1 MANFAQLDDE
11 NNVMQVTVINDS
23 DCLDEH
29 GNESESVGIQFCQ
42 SLFGGRWLQTSFNRS
57 MRVNFAGVGMKYYPE
72 IDAFMHP
79 KPYPWYELGENGEW
93 VRPWYMNDQTGEP
106 FTEDELKYICYY
118 IRNTKSYRFCPAVLK
133 DPSDEFMFK
142 ACTSTDFAYPTFE
155 GLMYGSN
162 RTQEIAKVKIEG
174 EKIIIPFVHTLRKEI
189 DLTPIGIVLEVR
201 WEGLNP
207 DIAAESLNAHPQT
220 ASRTRQE
227 LFRLIIEWAFAHTDL
242 GNNEPAA
249 VGCHNILR
257 QVQMPL
263 EVRNELLT
271 QIEPQAVE
279 CYLRG
284 EFPFKNTAFETLHDP
299 PSPPL
304 FTAWYSETAN
314 RFPALTG
321 QEASLHVDM
330 DNLPENYPK

>member
-1 MANFAQLDDE
+1 MANFAQLDDD
-11 NNVMQVTVINDS
+11 NNVLQVIVVNDS
-23 DCLDEH
+23 DCLDKD
-29 GNESESVGIQFCQ
+29 GNESEAVGVEFCQ
-42 SLFGGRWLQTSFNRS
+42 SLFGGRWMQTSFNRN

-72 IDAFMHP
+72 IDAFMKP
-79 KPYPWYELGENGEW
+79 KPHPWYELGEAGEW
-93 VRPWYMNDQTGEP
+93 ERPWYMNDETGEP
-106 FTEDELKYICYY
+106 FTEDQLKYIFYY
-118 IRNTKSYRFCPAVLK
+118 IRNTKSYRFCPAVPK
-133 DPSDEFMFK
+133 APSDEFLFK
-142 ACTSTDFAYPTFE
+142 ACTSNDFMYPTYE

-162 RTQEIAKVKIEG
+162 RTQEIAEAKIEG

-189 DLTPIGIVLEVR
+189 DLTPIGIILEVR

-207 DIAAESLNAHPQT
+207 DIAAASLNAHPQT

-249 VGCHNILR
+249 IGCHNILR

-284 EFPFKNTAFETLHDP
+284 EFPFKNTDFETLQDP

-304 FTAWYSETAN
+304 FTAWYYET
-314 RFPALTG
+314 RKKFPALLG
-321 QEASLHVDM
+321 QETSLNVDM
-330 DNLPENYPK
+330 DNLPESYPK